1 MANSQPEGSRA
12 KRRIKIGAAV
22 CLLALVFDWA
32 AIGCLRL
39 FGSARQDT
47 PTTSLW
53 TRDLRQ
59 TARAQ
64 QDGRAGA

>member
-32 AIGCLRL
+32 AMD
-39 FGSARQDT
+39 A
-47 PTTSLW
+47 
-53 TRDLRQ
+53 
-59 TARAQ
+59 
-64 QDGRAGA
+64 